1 MSKDKWV
8 VDASAILAAIQDE
21 LGGEY
26 VKQHIDRCIISSVNW
41 SEVLQ
46 KLSKLG
52 SEVDK
57 IDAYLKALGLNVIDF
72 TEEDGKLSASLWPNC
87 KSLGLSLADRA
98 CIATGLR
105 LKTKIITADRVWNE
119 LEISSQIYL
128 IRESRPW

>member
-1 MSKDKWV
+1 MT
-8 VDASAILAAIQDE
+8 SAILAAIQDE
-21 LGGEY
+21 PGGEY
-26 VKQHIDRCIISSVNW
+26 VKRHIDRCVISSVNW

-46 KLSKLG
+46 KLSKLS

-72 TEEDGKLSASLWPNC
+72 TEEDGKLSASLWSNC

-105 LKTKIITADRVWNE
+105 LKTTIITANRVWNE
-119 LEISSQIYL
+119 LEISIANQQTMD
-128 IRESRPW
+128 

>member
-21 LGGEY
+21 SGGEY
-26 VKQHIDRCIISSVNW
+26 VKQHIDRCVISSVNW
-41 SEVLQ
+41 SEVIQ

-52 SEVDK
+52 SEIDK
-57 IDAYLKALGLNVIDF
+57 IDAYLKALGLSVIDF
-72 TEEDGKLSASLWPNC
+72 TEEDGKLCASLWPNC

-128 IRESRPW
+128 IR

>member
-21 LGGEY
+21 QGGEY

-72 TEEDGKLSASLWPNC
+72 TEEDGKLSASLWSNC

-105 LKTKIITADRVWNE
+105 LKTTIITANRVWNE
-119 LEISSQIYL
+119 LEISIANQQTMD
-128 IRESRPW
+128 